1 MVAPTIVPSTN
12 INGGYYSLSGN
23 NPSGFNGT
31 SAAAPNAS
39 GVASLVWSAN
49 TNLVAFD
56 IKSILTG
63 TANRVWESWGGSN
76 SDNQYGA
83 GLIDAEAAVR
93 RANALNLNRNVAS
106 LYSNQG
112 LFFA

>member
-1 MVAPTIVPSTN
+1 MVAPTYVPSTH
-12 INGGYYSLSGN
+12 INSGYYSFSGS
-23 NPSGFNGT
+23 NPSAFNGT

-49 TNLVAFD
+49 TNLVASD
-56 IKSILTG
+56 IRNILTG
-63 TANRVWESWGGSN
+63 TSNRLFNWFNPNE
-76 SDNQYGA
+76 YGA

-106 LYSNQG
+106 LYNHQG